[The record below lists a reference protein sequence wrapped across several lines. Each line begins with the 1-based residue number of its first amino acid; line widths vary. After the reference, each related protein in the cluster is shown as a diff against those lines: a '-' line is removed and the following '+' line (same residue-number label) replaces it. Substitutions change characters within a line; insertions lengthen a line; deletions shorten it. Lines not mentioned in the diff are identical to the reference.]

1 MDAEELTGSLKKL
14 VMWYKVK
21 ELKSKGLNKT
31 QIARCLGINRNTVRK
46 YQSMSESEFMNSQSY
61 RRNYNHKLDP
71 YEDFVHKSLD
81 SHPYLSSSQIRDW
94 LREQYED
101 FPDVGQ
107 KTVYTYVQY
116 IRRKYH
122 ISKRVGH
129 GNRQYEKQP
138 DTAYGEYAQVDFGER
153 WMYDKEHHPVKVYFY
168 AIVLCRSRYKYI
180 YFSRSPFTTAL
191 TVYAHEL
198 SFAYLGG
205 KPKKIIYDQDK
216 VLIVNENL
224 GDVLLT
230 REFHAFVNEQHFQPV
245 FCHLE
250 QERST
255 AYLGMATKGAALAA
269 RAKVLLYAASPLYN
283 GNHDLFELKDEAGN
297 PLINQNYDER
307 KWARAAAAAEEVI
320 NTGWY
325 ELYTVPVSEETVL
338 PPAEVRSREF
348 PYGCGGIDPYESYRQ
363 LFNGAIRDMKDNR
376 EFIFYR
382 QFNNAGATG
391 GEDLIDLVKHSYP
404 HNSGWDG
411 WNTNAVS
418 LKQVD
423 AYYMFDGRDKDNAS
437 EGYPYHE
444 DGFITADDA
453 DSIYKFVNRASEE
466 KYQVSRRFG
475 NREPRFYA
483 SISFNGCVWESENAY
498 KNQNGTVDIQNKPCN
513 YYRGGENGKTSSEP
527 EFCPFTGIGL
537 FKYYH
542 PDDTWQ
548 TSGAVYQT
556 YKVEPTI
563 RYADVLLWY
572 AEALNELTQEY
583 SFPTYDGRGTVTV
596 SRNVEKMRSAF
607 SQVRFRAGLP
617 DADNYDDAAQFRVTL
632 KRERQIELFA
642 ESARYFDLRRW
653 KDAPTEEVGPIKGF
667 NINITSSK
675 REDFYKETVI
685 SRVQKRWMDKMYL
698 WPIPKNETDRNVK
711 LQQNPG
717 WER

>member
-107 KTVYTYVQY
+107 KTVYNYVQY

-245 FCHLE
+245 FCRKSDPESKGKIENVVKYVKYNFLRGRTFHSIDQLNKEALE
-250 QERST
+250 WLERT
-255 AYLGMATKGAALAA
+255 G
-269 RAKVLLYAASPLYN
+269 N
-283 GNHDLFELKDEAGN
+283 GNEHSLTH
-297 PLINQNYDER
+297 LI
-307 KWARAAAAAEEVI
+307 
-320 NTGWY
+320 
-325 ELYTVPVSEETVL
+325 PSEEFQIERNCLQPYHGIPTE
-338 PPAEVRSREF
+338 PRQKMKEYYVR
-348 PYGCGGIDPYESYRQ
+348 
-363 LFNGAIRDMKDNR
+363 KDNTICYHSNFYTLPCGTYKGQSTTVWVQESEEERLEIFDKETGKQITSHPLCKEKGKTVSNMAHHRVRNVPR
-376 EFIFYR
+376 EDMEKRIVDY
-382 QFNNAGATG
+382 AGG
-391 GEDLIDLVKHSYP
+391 DSI
-404 HNSGWDG
+404 
-411 WNTNAVS
+411 
-418 LKQVD
+418 
-423 AYYMFDGRDKDNAS
+423 AS
-437 EGYPYHE
+437 EWM
-444 DGFITADDA
+444 
-453 DSIYKFVNRASEE
+453 
-466 KYQVSRRFG
+466 
-475 NREPRFYA
+475 
-483 SISFNGCVWESENAY
+483 NG
-498 KNQNGTVDIQNKPCN
+498 
-513 YYRGGENGKTSSEP
+513 
-527 EFCPFTGIGL
+527 L
-537 FKYYH
+537 
-542 PDDTWQ
+542 
-548 TSGAVYQT
+548 
-556 YKVEPTI
+556 
-563 RYADVLLWY
+563 
-572 AEALNELTQEY
+572 
-583 SFPTYDGRGTVTV
+583 
-596 SRNVEKMRSAF
+596 
-607 SQVRFRAGLP
+607 RAGKP
-617 DADNYDDAAQFRVTL
+617 
-632 KRERQIELFA
+632 
-642 ESARYFDLRRW
+642 RY
-653 KDAPTEEVGPIKGF
+653 
-667 NINITSSK
+667 
-675 REDFYKETVI
+675 
-685 SRVQKRWMDKMYL
+685 
-698 WPIPKNETDRNVK
+698 
-711 LQQNPG
+711 
-717 WER
+717 

>member
-180 YFSRSPFTTAL
+180 YFSRGPFTTAL

-245 FCHLE
+245 FCRKSDPESKGKIENVVKYVKYNFLRGRTFHSIDQLNKEALEWLERTGNGNEHSLTHLIPSE
-250 QERST
+250 EFQIERNCLQPYHGIPTEPRQKMKEYYVRKDNTICYHSNFYTLPCGTCKGQSTTVWVQESEEERLEIFDKETGKQITSHPLCKEKGKTVSNMAHHRVRNVPREDMEKRIVDYAGGDSIASEWMNGLRAGKPRYYWDNLNHILRFMRTFSRETFHEAMEICLDRGAYNALMLTDTARSIQKRKKEKPADLPPMST
-255 AYLGMATKGAALAA
+255 ATIPTVAQEMPEKT
-269 RAKVLLYAASPLYN
+269 N
-283 GNHDLFELKDEAGN
+283 
-297 PLINQNYDER
+297 INQY
-307 KWARAAAAAEEVI
+307 
-320 NTGWY
+320 
-325 ELYTVPVSEETVL
+325 S
-338 PPAEVRSREF
+338 S
-348 PYGCGGIDPYESYRQ
+348 
-363 LFNGAIRDMKDNR
+363 
-376 EFIFYR
+376 IF
-382 QFNNAGATG
+382 
-391 GEDLIDLVKHSYP
+391 K
-404 HNSGWDG
+404 
-411 WNTNAVS
+411 
-418 LKQVD
+418 
-423 AYYMFDGRDKDNAS
+423 
-437 EGYPYHE
+437 
-444 DGFITADDA
+444 
-453 DSIYKFVNRASEE
+453 
-466 KYQVSRRFG
+466 
-475 NREPRFYA
+475 
-483 SISFNGCVWESENAY
+483 
-498 KNQNGTVDIQNKPCN
+498 
-513 YYRGGENGKTSSEP
+513 
-527 EFCPFTGIGL
+527 
-537 FKYYH
+537 
-542 PDDTWQ
+542 
-548 TSGAVYQT
+548 
-556 YKVEPTI
+556 
-563 RYADVLLWY
+563 
-572 AEALNELTQEY
+572 
-583 SFPTYDGRGTVTV
+583 
-596 SRNVEKMRSAF
+596 
-607 SQVRFRAGLP
+607 
-617 DADNYDDAAQFRVTL
+617 
-632 KRERQIELFA
+632 
-642 ESARYFDLRRW
+642 
-653 KDAPTEEVGPIKGF
+653 
-667 NINITSSK
+667 
-675 REDFYKETVI
+675 
-685 SRVQKRWMDKMYL
+685 
-698 WPIPKNETDRNVK
+698 
-711 LQQNPG
+711 
-717 WER
+717 

>member
-245 FCHLE
+245 FCRKSDPESKGKIENLIPSEEFQIERNCLQPYHGIPTEPRQKMKEYYVRKDNTICYHSNFYTLPCGTYKGQSTTVWVQESEEERLE
-250 QERST
+250 IFDKETGKQITSHPLCKEKGKTVSNMAHHRVRNVPREDMEKRIVDYAGGDSIASEWMNGLRAGKPRYYWDNLNHILRFMRTFSRETFHEAMEICLDRGAYNALMLTDTARSIQKRKKEKPADLPPMST
-255 AYLGMATKGAALAA
+255 ATIPTVAQEMPEKT
-269 RAKVLLYAASPLYN
+269 N
-283 GNHDLFELKDEAGN
+283 
-297 PLINQNYDER
+297 INQY
-307 KWARAAAAAEEVI
+307 
-320 NTGWY
+320 
-325 ELYTVPVSEETVL
+325 S
-338 PPAEVRSREF
+338 S
-348 PYGCGGIDPYESYRQ
+348 
-363 LFNGAIRDMKDNR
+363 
-376 EFIFYR
+376 IF
-382 QFNNAGATG
+382 
-391 GEDLIDLVKHSYP
+391 K
-404 HNSGWDG
+404 
-411 WNTNAVS
+411 
-418 LKQVD
+418 
-423 AYYMFDGRDKDNAS
+423 
-437 EGYPYHE
+437 
-444 DGFITADDA
+444 
-453 DSIYKFVNRASEE
+453 
-466 KYQVSRRFG
+466 
-475 NREPRFYA
+475 
-483 SISFNGCVWESENAY
+483 
-498 KNQNGTVDIQNKPCN
+498 
-513 YYRGGENGKTSSEP
+513 
-527 EFCPFTGIGL
+527 
-537 FKYYH
+537 
-542 PDDTWQ
+542 
-548 TSGAVYQT
+548 
-556 YKVEPTI
+556 
-563 RYADVLLWY
+563 
-572 AEALNELTQEY
+572 
-583 SFPTYDGRGTVTV
+583 
-596 SRNVEKMRSAF
+596 
-607 SQVRFRAGLP
+607 
-617 DADNYDDAAQFRVTL
+617 
-632 KRERQIELFA
+632 
-642 ESARYFDLRRW
+642 
-653 KDAPTEEVGPIKGF
+653 
-667 NINITSSK
+667 
-675 REDFYKETVI
+675 
-685 SRVQKRWMDKMYL
+685 
-698 WPIPKNETDRNVK
+698 
-711 LQQNPG
+711 
-717 WER
+717 